1 MGSYSIIIYA
11 NEYGQPK
18 GQDLADGDPVSILYL
33 YYTFITSV
41 FNGVQVT
48 HVICTF
54 RCILNEWIY
63 YQIP

>member
-33 YYTFITSV
+33 YTI
-41 FNGVQVT
+41 
-48 HVICTF
+48 
-54 RCILNEWIY
+54 
-63 YQIP
+63 